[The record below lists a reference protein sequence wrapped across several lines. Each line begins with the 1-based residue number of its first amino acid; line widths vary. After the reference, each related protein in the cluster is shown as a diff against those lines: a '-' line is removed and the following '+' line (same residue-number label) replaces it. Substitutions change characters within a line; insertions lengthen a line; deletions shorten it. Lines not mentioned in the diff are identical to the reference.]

1 MLETARQNGPRA
13 GSRSRNLGYAPRMRA
28 VVSGVLAGVLAAL
41 ATVADAQPAPDR
53 ERAKA
58 LYQAAEAAMRE
69 ARYEDAVRDYGA
81 AYELAKDPAF
91 LYKLGS
97 ANERAGKCEVAVT
110 YYRRYLRD
118 GKPKEDFAKL
128 TRARIVA
135 CGGDPDAPLEPDP
148 GAAVTAPPG
157 PGPAGGAPAPDAGGT
172 PKPDAGGAAP
182 KPDAGGA
189 APTPDAGGATAPSS
203 VTTGAPAKQPDATG
217 APAKQPDAAGAAP
230 SPGGAASPLPPATRG
245 RHNGPWLLVGG
256 SLAFAT
262 AGAVLAYSANAAE
275 RDVEDLYV
283 GLNGTPPPFN
293 ATTRRLYDDAI
304 AEGRRYQTLSIVS
317 FSLAGAMALGAGLW
331 FALDRGEQV
340 TVTPAVTP
348 GAAGVSTTIRF

>member
-1 MLETARQNGPRA
+1 
-13 GSRSRNLGYAPRMRA
+13 MRTVA
-28 VVSGVLAGVLAAL
+28 SGVFASILAAL

-69 ARYEDAVRDYGA
+69 ARYEDAIRDYGA

-91 LYKLGS
+91 LYKLAS
-97 ANERAGKCEVAVT
+97 ANERAGKCELAVT

-128 TRARIVA
+128 TRTRIVA
-135 CGGDPDAPLEPDP
+135 CGGDPDAPAEPDP
-148 GAAVTAPPG
+148 GA
-157 PGPAGGAPAPDAGGT
+157 
-172 PKPDAGGAAP
+172 PKPDPGGAAP
-182 KPDAGGA
+182 PPDPADAPAKQPDA
-189 APTPDAGGATAPSS
+189 
-203 VTTGAPAKQPDATG
+203 GAPAKQPAAGAPAKPDATG
-217 APAKQPDAAGAAP
+217 APAKPDPAAAP
-230 SPGGAASPLPPATRG
+230 PPPAARG

-262 AGAVLAYSANAAE
+262 VGAVLAYSANAAE

-293 ATTRRLYDDAI
+293 STTRRLYDDAI

-340 TVTPAVTP
+340 TVTPAVAP
-348 GAAGVSTTIRF
+348 GAAGVSTTLRF